1 MPETPA
7 RSVELIPQPHGGA
20 LQRGNPGNSGGGTL
34 TKNIREAFRIDLE
47 TARQRISV
55 ILDDPDADPKDI
67 ISIFDKLAKYSVGE
81 KRDGVVVDPEL
92 LNEFFA
98 VVGRFI
104 SDEKALETILTE
116 WLDVLGNKLRAGRA
130 AAACRPPGIRDLR
143 AAWRG

>member
-1 MPETPA
+1 VPETPA

-104 SDEKALETILTE
+104 SDEKALETIRTQ
-116 WLDVLGNKLRAGRA
+116 WLDVLASKLRA
-130 AAACRPPGIRDLR
+130 
-143 AAWRG
+143 

>member
-104 SDEKALETILTE
+104 SDEKALETIRTE
-116 WLDVLGNKLRAGRA
+116 WLDVLGNKLRA
-130 AAACRPPGIRDLR
+130 
-143 AAWRG
+143 

>member
-104 SDEKALETILTE
+104 SDEKALETIRTE
-116 WLDVLGNKLRAGRA
+116 WLDVLASKLRA
-130 AAACRPPGIRDLR
+130 
-143 AAWRG
+143 

>member
-67 ISIFDKLAKYSVGE
+67 ISIFDKLAKYSIGE

-104 SDEKALETILTE
+104 SDEKALETIRTE
-116 WLDVLGNKLRAGRA
+116 WLDVLASKLRA
-130 AAACRPPGIRDLR
+130 
-143 AAWRG
+143 

>member
-1 MPETPA
+1 MSD
-7 RSVELIPQPHGGA
+7 SVAGTAEMKLIPQPHGGA
-20 LQRGNPGNSGGGTL
+20 LLPGGMKGNRGGGQPP
-34 TKNIREAFRIDLE
+34 NRIREAFRIDLE

-67 ISIFDKLAKYSVGE
+67 ISIFDKLAKYSIGE

-104 SDEKALETILTE
+104 SDEKALETIRTE
-116 WLDVLGNKLRAGRA
+116 WLDVLGNKLRA
-130 AAACRPPGIRDLR
+130 
-143 AAWRG
+143 

>member
-1 MPETPA
+1 MK
-7 RSVELIPQPHGGA
+7 LIPQPHGGA
-20 LQRGNPGNSGGGTL
+20 PLQRGNPGNSGGGTL

-104 SDEKALETILTE
+104 SDEKALETIRTE
-116 WLDVLGNKLRAGRA
+116 WLDVLGSKLRA
-130 AAACRPPGIRDLR
+130 
-143 AAWRG
+143 

>member
-67 ISIFDKLAKYSVGE
+67 ISIFDKLAKYSIGE

-104 SDEKALETILTE
+104 SDEKALETIRTE
-116 WLDVLGNKLRAGRA
+116 WLDVLGNKLRA
-130 AAACRPPGIRDLR
+130 
-143 AAWRG
+143 

>member
-55 ILDDPDADPKDI
+55 ILDDPDAHPNYI
-67 ISIFDKLAKYSVGE
+67 ISIFDKLAKYSIGE
-81 KRDGVVVDPEL
+81 KRAGVVVDPEL

-104 SDEKALETILTE
+104 SDEKALETIRTE
-116 WLDVLGNKLRAGRA
+116 WLDVLASKLRA
-130 AAACRPPGIRDLR
+130 
-143 AAWRG
+143 

>member
-1 MPETPA
+1 VPETPA

-104 SDEKALETILTE
+104 SDEKALETIRTE
-116 WLDVLGNKLRAGRA
+116 WLDVLGNKLRA
-130 AAACRPPGIRDLR
+130 
-143 AAWRG
+143 